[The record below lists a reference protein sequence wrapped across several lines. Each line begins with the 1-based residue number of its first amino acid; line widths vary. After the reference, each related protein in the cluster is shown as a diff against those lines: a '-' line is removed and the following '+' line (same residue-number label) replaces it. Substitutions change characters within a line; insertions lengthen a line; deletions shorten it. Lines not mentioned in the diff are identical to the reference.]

1 MEPTF
6 ANLVDFFTNWYVV
19 VPCLI
24 ALAVDRLR
32 LAEVNLFHNRL
43 DADAALVAMVFGIVA
58 LIGSMVLDPRLWMA
72 AIPAFCFAVLRLFSL
87 TVTVAQLLWSYV
99 GLSKPGD
106 VTDTLWDILTDYLP
120 EPFATLVD
128 GTLFVVGGMLA
139 LMKIWQ
145 AVTEPDYASV

>member
-6 ANLVDFFTNWYVV
+6 ANLVDFFSNWYVF

-58 LIGSMVLDPRLWMA
+58 LIGSMVLDPRLWLA

-87 TVTVAQLLWSYV
+87 TVTVTQGLWSYV
-99 GLSKPGD
+99 GLKAPGD
-106 VTDTLWDILTDYLP
+106 LTDTLWDIGTDYLP
-120 EPFATLVD
+120 EPLATIVD
-128 GTLFVVGGMLA
+128 GTLFVVGGTLA

-145 AVTEPDYASV
+145 AVTEPGYSEV